1 VYFIFQPAEEGIGGA
16 KAMIDDGLFEQFP
29 CDAIFGMHN
38 RPSLPVGQ
46 FAVRSGAMMAGG
58 AFFDIDIEGKGS
70 HGARPEVSI
79 DPVPVAAQI
88 VTALQSIVSRNTRPV
103 DTAVVSVTQ
112 IHSGDAYNVIPQ
124 RARLSGTVRTF
135 SIEVMEMVEQRMRDI
150 ATGIAVGFGATAKV
164 DFRSI
169 FRPTINDPTES
180 EYAARICTDLVG
192 AEAVQ
197 RNPSLIMAS
206 EDFSFM
212 LEKVPGCYINIGN
225 GGGGEVCEVHNPSY
239 DFNDAALPLGASFFA
254 HLVEDRLKG

>member
-1 VYFIFQPAEEGIGGA
+1 
-16 KAMIDDGLFEQFP
+16 
-29 CDAIFGMHN
+29 
-38 RPSLPVGQ
+38 
-46 FAVRSGAMMAGG
+46 MMAGG

-70 HGARPEVSI
+70 HGARPEVSV

-103 DTAVVSVTQ
+103 DAAVVSVTQ

-135 SIEVMEMVEQRMRDI
+135 SVEVMEMVEQRMRDI
-150 ATGIAVGFGATAKV
+150 ATGVALAFGACAKV

-169 FRPTINDPTES
+169 FRPTINDPSEA
-180 EYAARICTDLVG
+180 EYAARICADLVG

-197 RNPSLIMAS
+197 RNPPLIMAS

-212 LEKVPGCYINIGN
+212 LEKVPGCYVNIGN
-225 GGGGEVCEVHNPSY
+225 GGGGEICEVHNPSY

-254 HLVEDRLKG
+254 RLVEDRLKG